1 MRLSAELLVV
11 AIVTTFPSGARAQ
24 NAVPVPPSGDLR
36 VTVYEGGRALF
47 SEHRRATVAAGVNEL
62 QLTGM
67 PSGIADSLA
76 DIQVISGP
84 VLRVTDQQLVPAA
97 ERPGKALAAL
107 VGQTI
112 SLVRHEP
119 NGDQVTQ
126 GTLLNVTAGGAV
138 GALQVGDRVVLDPV
152 GEVQVTPE
160 QLALLTRTTTLVA
173 RVQSETAGEAE
184 LLVSYLVG
192 DTAWEAQ
199 HNVVLSED
207 VATMSLASW
216 VMVRINSA
224 AGLTAASL
232 RLVSGNFANPAG
244 VQVYDPGRGV
254 SFGPGGVARLLLAN
268 APRVPITNLLLFDG
282 GALETLAAEKPAQGP
297 VLRVTRFENN
307 AAAGLGLPIPLG
319 KATIYQ
325 KAQGGTRLVSQATMP
340 PAKEGVTVDLA
351 LGEVGGLRAT
361 SRQASWRQL
370 SPEDIERKCEM
381 VIANDTGTAQTVT
394 CGVTMGGQWKIAEA
408 SHDHAVRPGNRVEFT
423 VPVPAEGKR
432 VTLTYTV
439 RIQVGRPGG
448 EAKGGETAP
457 PLPAPKGPEE

>member
-1 MRLSAELLVV
+1 MRVELLAV
-11 AIVTTFPSGARAQ
+11 AIVATFANGARAQ
-24 NAVPVPPSGDLR
+24 TAVPVPPSGDLR

-47 SEHRRATVAAGVNEL
+47 SEHRRATVAAGMNEL
-62 QLTGM
+62 ELTGM
-67 PSGIADSLA
+67 PSGIADALV
-76 DIQVISGP
+76 DIQAISGP
-84 VLRVTDQQLVPAA
+84 ALRVTDQQLIPAA
-97 ERPGKALAAL
+97 ERAGKALAAL

-126 GTLLNVTAGGAV
+126 GTLLNVTASGAV
-138 GALQVGDRVVLDPV
+138 GALQVGDRVVLDPA

-173 RVQSETAGEAE
+173 RVQSDAAGEAE

-199 HNVVLSED
+199 HSIVLSED
-207 VATMSLASW
+207 AATMSLASW

-232 RLVSGNFANPAG
+232 RLVSGNFASPAG
-244 VQVYDPGRGV
+244 VQAYDPGRGV
-254 SFGPGGVARLLLAN
+254 SFGLGGVARLSLAN

-282 GALETLAAEKPAQGP
+282 GTLEALAAEKPIEGP
-297 VLRVTRFENN
+297 VLRVTRFEDG
-307 AAAGLGLPIPLG
+307 AASGLGVPIPLG

-325 KAQGGTRLVSQATMP
+325 KTQGGTRLVSQATMP
-340 PAKEGVTVDLA
+340 PAKDGVTVDLA

-370 SPEDIERKCEM
+370 SPEDIERKCET
-381 VIANDTGTAQTVT
+381 VIANGTGTAQTVT
-394 CGVTMGGQWKIAEA
+394 CGVTMAGQWKIAEA
-408 SHDHAVRPGNRVEFT
+408 SHAYAVRPGDRVEFS
-423 VPVPAEGKR
+423 VPVTAEQKR

-439 RIQVGRPGG
+439 RIQVGSAGGEVKGG
-448 EAKGGETAP
+448 EAAP
-457 PLPAPKGPEE
+457 PVPAPKNPEE